1 MQVLEIMKTHVV
13 KTTGDAT
20 LSEAADLIDL
30 YQTTGL
36 LVVDADGGL
45 QGMLTESDLV
55 RAVRTVAGPLAG
67 LQRVRAWMTT
77 PAISISECAEIEEAF
92 RVLYDSG
99 MKRLPVLDDTG
110 QVVGVLNRI
119 DLLQAVFE
127 GAVGDV
133 NTNKP

>member
-36 LVVDADGGL
+36 PVVDADGGL

-55 RAVRTVAGPLAG
+55 RATRTVAGPLAG
-67 LQRVRAWMTT
+67 LQRVRDWMTT
-77 PAISISECAEIEEAF
+77 PAISISENAEIEEAF
-92 RVLYDSG
+92 RILYDPG
-99 MKRLPVLDDTG
+99 MKRLPVLSETG

-119 DLLQAVFE
+119 DLLQAIFE

-133 NTNKP
+133 TTNKP